1 MTRLGRMG
9 PLQRS
14 RLYLAIALIMPAA
27 LIMLAVTLVPL
38 LQSLYM
44 SLVKWNLARP
54 QTIGRFVGLD
64 NYVSTLGDPRFWDSV
79 RITVEFAVL
88 AVAFEIGLGVLIAL
102 MLNRDFRG
110 RSFIRILALLPWAI
124 PPVVNG
130 IIWKWI
136 LNPRYGA
143 LNGLLLQL
151 GLIRSPDDYIVWLGS
166 PTLAL
171 LMVVLAD
178 VWKETPFIIL
188 LILAALQT
196 VPPGIHEAARVDGA
210 GPVRILFRITLPLIA
225 PTLFVAIALRTIWAL
240 KSFDLIYT
248 LTAGGPSNGTNVIGY
263 YTYLQSFVSLDLARG
278 AAIAYL
284 LTFAI
289 TGLVLVY
296 QRLLYREVRY

>member
-1 MTRLGRMG
+1 MTRLTRMG

-14 RLYLAIALIMPAA
+14 RLYLAIALITPAA
-27 LIMLAVTLVPL
+27 LIMLAVTLFPL

-64 NYVSTLGDPRFWDSV
+64 NYASTLGDPRFWDSAL
-79 RITVEFAVL
+79 ITVEFAVL
-88 AVAFEIGLGVLIAL
+88 AVALEIGLGVLIAL

-110 RSFIRILALLPWAI
+110 RSFIRLLALLPWAI

-151 GLIRSPDDYIVWLGS
+151 GLIRSPDEYIVWLGT

-178 VWKETPFIIL
+178 VWKETPFIVL

-289 TGLVLVY
+289 MGLVLVY

>member
-1 MTRLGRMG
+1 MTRLTRIG

-14 RLYLAIALIMPAA
+14 RLYLAIALITPAA
-27 LIMLAVTLVPL
+27 LIMLAVTLFPL

-64 NYVSTLGDPRFWDSV
+64 NYASTLGDPRFWDSAL
-79 RITVEFAVL
+79 ITVEFAVL
-88 AVAFEIGLGVLIAL
+88 AVALEIGLGVLIAL

-110 RSFIRILALLPWAI
+110 RSFIRLLALLPWAI

-151 GLIRSPDDYIVWLGS
+151 GLIRSPDDYIVWLGT

-178 VWKETPFIIL
+178 VWKETPFIVL

-289 TGLVLVY
+289 MGLVLVY

>member
-1 MTRLGRMG
+1 MTRLTRMG

-14 RLYLAIALIMPAA
+14 RLYLAIALITPAA
-27 LIMLAVTLVPL
+27 LIMLAVTLFPL

-64 NYVSTLGDPRFWDSV
+64 NYASTLGDPRFWDSAL
-79 RITVEFAVL
+79 ITVEFAVL
-88 AVAFEIGLGVLIAL
+88 AVALEIGLGVLIAL

-110 RSFIRILALLPWAI
+110 RSFIRMLALLPWAI

-151 GLIRSPDDYIVWLGS
+151 GLIRSPDDYIVWLGT

-178 VWKETPFIIL
+178 VWKETPFIVL

-196 VPPGIHEAARVDGA
+196 VPPGIHEAARDDGA

-289 TGLVLVY
+289 MGLVLVY

>member
-1 MTRLGRMG
+1 MARLGRMG

-14 RLYLAIALIMPAA
+14 RLYLAIALITPAA
-27 LIMLAVTLVPL
+27 LIMLAVTLFPL

-64 NYVSTLGDPRFWDSV
+64 NYVSMLGDPRLWDSV
-79 RITVEFAVL
+79 LITAEFAVL
-88 AVAFEIGLGVLIAL
+88 AVALEIGLGVLIAL

-110 RSFIRILALLPWAI
+110 RWFIRMLALLPWAI

-151 GLIRSPDDYIVWLGS
+151 GLIRSPDDYIVWLGT

-178 VWKETPFIIL
+178 VWKETPFIVL

-289 TGLVLVY
+289 MGLVLVY